1 MKKEKVMFWLILLVL
16 SALELLMAW
25 KIPGFADFY
34 VKRIFP
40 LFQATYGRL
49 TGLFKFSVGEFLLYG
64 SVAFLL
70 FTVVIWICRFVCF
83 VNKQK
88 TLKKL
93 SAFNTKFLCKLLVFI
108 ALVQVQNCFIFYQAT
123 PMFEKTETASYQAT
137 REDLIDLRETLVK
150 RANELCTVFERNKKG
165 EILYDADFN
174 SLAMITMQDLGE
186 NAKKRIEEGGPEI
199 LDETLS
205 RLSGYYSTPKP
216 LVKSDFLCQQ
226 KMCGYYFPFSIE
238 ANYNDLM
245 YIVNYPDTMC
255 HELSHLKGFILE
267 DEAGFLAYLGCMN
280 SEDTLF
286 IYSATVSALC
296 YVNNDLKTELALEP
310 EIRNSLTPIDERVIF
325 DSMFITDATQKMVDD
340 KAWFKSEKVEKA
352 TDAFVDK
359 NLTINGV
366 EEGIKSYSGLV
377 DLLLKYYYGGKD

>member
-1 MKKEKVMFWLILLVL
+1 MKKQKVLFWLILWAL

-25 KIPGFADFY
+25 RIPGFADFY

-40 LFQATYGRL
+40 VFQATYGRV

-64 SVAFLL
+64 AIAFLI
-70 FTVVIWICRFVCF
+70 FTIVIWLCRFVCF
-83 VNKQK
+83 VNRKE

-93 SAFNTKFLCKLLVFI
+93 SAFNTRLLCKLLVFI
-108 ALVQVQNCFIFYQAT
+108 ALVQVQNCFIFYQVT
-123 PMFEKTETASYQAT
+123 PMFEKTEASSYQVN
-137 REDLIDLRETLVK
+137 REELIDLRETLVK
-150 RANELCTVFERNKKG
+150 RANELCQVFERNKKG
-165 EILYDADFN
+165 EIIYEADFN

-186 NAKKRIEEGGPEI
+186 SAKKRIEEGNPQL
-199 LDETLS
+199 LDETLV

-216 LVKSDFLCQQ
+216 LFKSDFMCQQ
-226 KMCGYYFPFSIE
+226 RMCGYYFPFSIE

-245 YIVNYPDTMC
+245 YVVNFPNTMC

-280 SEDTLF
+280 SDDTLF
-286 IYSATVSALC
+286 IYSATVEALC

-310 EIRNSLTPIDERVIF
+310 EIRATLTPIDERVLF

-340 KAWFKSEKVEKA
+340 KAWFDSGKIEKA
-352 TDAFVDK
+352 ADTFVDT
-359 NLTINGV
+359 NLTLNGV
-366 EEGIKSYSGLV
+366 EEGIKSYSGIV
-377 DLLLKYYYGGKD
+377 DLLLKYYYGGKE